1 MKLRKQVLSILC
13 VGMLAFVVGCTHEQA
28 PTTGKSEPTQETKV
42 NKDAETSKVSQEKV
56 KMAFFVPTED
66 GSGVKQTT
74 VEIEANKVTPKAAL
88 LAMLNADRAQKY
100 PVFSKDIEITSVTV
114 KDGIASVE
122 VNDAFINGN
131 GGDLTVKLQM
141 AAIVNTL
148 TSFDNINGVLFVN
161 NGKKVPTVG
170 SFDTKE
176 PVKRMT
182 NLIKK

>member
-74 VEIEANKVTPKAAL
+74 VEMEAN
-88 LAMLNADRAQKY
+88 
-100 PVFSKDIEITSVTV
+100 KDIEITSVTV

-122 VNDAFINGN
+122 VNDAFVKGN

>member
-13 VGMLAFVVGCTHEQA
+13 VGLLAFVAGCTPNQA
-28 PTTGKSEPTQETKV
+28 PTTGKSEPVQETKV
-42 NKDAETSKVSQEKV
+42 NKDAETTKVSQEKV

-66 GSGVKQTT
+66 GSGVTQST
-74 VEIEANKVTPKAAL
+74 VEMEADKVTPK
-88 LAMLNADRAQKY
+88 ADRAQKY

-122 VNDAFINGN
+122 VNDAFVKGN

-161 NGKKVPTVG
+161 NGKKVLTVG
-170 SFDTKE
+170 SFDTKD

>member
-56 KMAFFVPTED
+56 KMA
-66 GSGVKQTT
+66 
-74 VEIEANKVTPKAAL
+74 
-88 LAMLNADRAQKY
+88 DRAQKY

-122 VNDAFINGN
+122 VNDAFVKGN